1 MTTRVTY
8 HLRLRENWLHGFP
21 FAEREAAEAFAHQ
34 LGHPVSDV
42 VEVCETVREMT
53 TDGEDRDYDDEALEL
68 WLQSGYEF
76 NQR

>member
-1 MTTRVTY
+1 MTTRVIY
-8 HLRLRENWLHGFP
+8 RLRLTANWLHGFP
-21 FAEREAAEAFAHQ
+21 FAERESAEAFARQ

-42 VEVCETVREMT
+42 VEVTEREMT
-53 TDGEDRDYDDEALEL
+53 ADDEDRDYEDEALEL